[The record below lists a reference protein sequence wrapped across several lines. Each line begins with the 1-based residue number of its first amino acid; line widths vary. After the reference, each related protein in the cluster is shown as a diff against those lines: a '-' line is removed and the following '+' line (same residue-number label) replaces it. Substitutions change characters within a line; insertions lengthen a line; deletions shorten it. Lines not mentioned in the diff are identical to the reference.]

1 MDHSWTLDLL
11 STRGLDQSILL
22 TVLLG
27 LWIMLAFSEVLGWVF
42 IGVVVPGYLAS
53 VMVIAP
59 TSACA
64 ILCEAVVTL
73 VVSRTLAVSTA
84 KTGVWTQFFGRDR
97 FFLIVLVSIWVR
109 QLNQSLALP
118 ALESFLRSHGYP
130 SLTLTEDFSS
140 IGLVLVPLTANMF
153 WRLNLARGLI
163 HCGTLV
169 GLTYVLLRWVLLP
182 YTNLTDASLVLLYED
197 SAIDFMS
204 NAKSYIVLLVSAYLA
219 SLANLKYGWDFGGI
233 LIAALL
239 SLLWWSP
246 IKLALTILEA
256 MLLYGA
262 TLILLRLPLI
272 RKLNLEGS
280 RKITIVFTYSFCLK
294 CIVGI
299 CIGDSF
305 PGLKVTDLFAFGY
318 LMSSILV
325 VRMMVIGSARRV
337 VLPVMLTSLIGF
349 VVSNLLGLWI
359 AQLSGQWFNPAP
371 EQEPTRI
378 VSQRALRT
386 PQGVLGYASSKR
398 SQARDWHKNDAIRE
412 QTAQQAFWQ
421 RLARN
426 LAEPSRS
433 FNWKKEISG
442 TRLYHQVLASETD
455 KRSVHLIHPGEDSEG
470 NPYDGSIVLVREGSQ
485 GPMMVVQ
492 WPERV
497 AGLAQTGWIECQKID
512 CNVLVLIGER
522 SQQVERGLA
531 PTLSVHDSK
540 LLETLR
546 QVRPIWH
553 VTFAGDLE
561 AGQKVLH
568 LDSSDAQA
576 SAFLRTDLTYR
587 WNKAPESEALYAL
600 AHDRVLRISQAD
612 RYKQI
617 AKYWDLSPKS
627 LSHSGLAAY
636 LEAHRKKSNQ
646 VPLPPSFSSPD
657 RITSFSA
664 TELRIIE
671 QKIVRPLLDISQQSE
686 PDPERLSTI
695 AFWSNPLG
703 IRINWLPA
711 CEQLGCFV
719 LSVDDPLQ
727 GLVWALAFQSKSQD
741 DIEVPRPQR
750 ETGTLGLGLALFQ
763 AHELRSLL
771 VHTGDW
777 SYDPTFMGNTHS
789 AYHAIHQALD
799 RHSQNS
805 IAIILRG
812 VQSKPSAPESDDPTE
827 REPLL
832 IGLGYPQ
839 KQDLDNA
846 QARSSWYFDHGPLGF
861 LGAIEWSDS
870 SLEYHRYSGAQIPQV
885 RYSRLLGKKQILV
898 AWLTGKARSPYTQRD
913 ATHWMNL
920 ARALG
925 DQRSRASL
933 SGANEDLPVIDE
945 SDFLVPKH
953 APEKLCFDA
962 SKAQDPTERSWS
974 AILDRAERLAEFR
987 HSHDLFTLRQMV
999 AQSKGSATS
1008 IVRGARSGTAFLAIT
1023 WHAKQR
1029 LYRALI
1035 TLGQATP
1042 KRITIK
1048 QTGWGHLGPWPSLA
1062 MAQLQRYRTMISL
1075 HCN

>member
-64 ILCEAVVTL
+64 ILWEAVVTL
-73 VVSRTLAVSTA
+73 VVSRALAVSVA

-109 QLNQSLALP
+109 QLSQSLALP
-118 ALESFLRSHGYP
+118 ALESFLRTHGYP
-130 SLTLTEDFSS
+130 RLTLTEDFSS

-153 WRLNLARGLI
+153 WRLNLARGLL

-246 IKLALTILEA
+246 AKLALTILEA

-262 TLILLRLPLI
+262 TLFLLRLPLI
-272 RKLNLEGS
+272 RKMNLEGS
-280 RKITIVFTYSFCLK
+280 RKISVVFTYSFCLK
-294 CIVGI
+294 CIIGI

-337 VLPVMLTSLIGF
+337 ILPVILTSLIGF

-359 AQLSGQWFNPAP
+359 AQLSGRWFNSAP
-371 EQEPTRI
+371 EPEPARI

-398 SQARDWHKNDAIRE
+398 SQARDWHENDAIHE
-412 QTAQQAFWQ
+412 QAVQQAFWQ
-421 RLARN
+421 SLAKN
-426 LAEPSRS
+426 LTAPNPN
-433 FNWKKEISG
+433 FNWKKEISR
-442 TRLYHQVLASETD
+442 TRLYHQTLVSETSE
-455 KRSVHLIHPGEDSEG
+455 RPVHLIHPGEDKEG
-470 NPYDGSIVLVREGSQ
+470 NPYDGSIVLVREGGE
-485 GPMMVVQ
+485 GPVVVVQ
-492 WPERV
+492 WPERI
-497 AGLAQTGWIECQKID
+497 AGLAQAGWIECQQID
-512 CNVLVLIGER
+512 CSVVVLIGER
-522 SQQVERGLA
+522 SRQVERGLP
-531 PTLSVHDSK
+531 PTLSSHDAK

-561 AGQKVLH
+561 AGRKVLH

-576 SAFLRTDLTYR
+576 SAFLRDDLTYR
-587 WNKAPESEALYAL
+587 WNKAPESKSLHAHT
-600 AHDRVLRISQAD
+600 HDRVLRISQTE
-612 RYKQI
+612 RYRQI
-617 AKYWDLSPKS
+617 ANYWNLSPKS
-627 LSHSGLAAY
+627 LSHSGLYAY
-636 LEAHRKKSNQ
+636 LNAQRKSSTQ
-646 VPLPPSFSSPD
+646 APTTTSLSSPD

-671 QKIVRPLLDISQQSE
+671 RNIVSPLLAISEQPE
-686 PDPERLSTI
+686 PDPERLAAIS
-695 AFWSNPLG
+695 FWSNPLG
-703 IRINWLPA
+703 IRVNWLPA

-727 GLVWALAFQSKSQD
+727 GLVWALTYQSKNQD
-741 DIEVPRPQR
+741 DIEIPRPQR

-777 SYDPTFMGNTHS
+777 RYDPTFMGNTHS

-799 RHSQNS
+799 RHSEDS

-812 VQSKPSAPESDDPTE
+812 VQSKPNTPESANPTQK
-827 REPLL
+827 EPLL

-839 KQDLDNA
+839 QRDMDQA
-846 QARSSWYFDHGPLGF
+846 QIRSPWYFDHGPLGF
-861 LGAIEWSDS
+861 LGSIEWSDS

-898 AWLTGKARSPYTQRD
+898 AWLTGKARSPYTHRQ
-913 ATHWMNL
+913 ATHWMDL
-920 ARALG
+920 T
-925 DQRSRASL
+925 RASNDQAYRQPFAT
-933 SGANEDLPVIDE
+933 ANDDLPVIDE
-945 SDFLVPKH
+945 NDFLVPNDTAEEFCSDIIENK
-953 APEKLCFDA
+953 KIND
-962 SKAQDPTERSWS
+962 KSW
-974 AILDRAERLAEFR
+974 ADILDRAERLAEFR

-999 AQSKGSATS
+999 TQSRGSTTS
-1008 IVRGARSGTAFLAIT
+1008 IVRGARSGTAFLAIKWRART
-1023 WHAKQR
+1023 R

-1042 KRITIK
+1042 KRITIR

-1062 MAQLQRYRTMISL
+1062 MAQLQRYRTMTSL